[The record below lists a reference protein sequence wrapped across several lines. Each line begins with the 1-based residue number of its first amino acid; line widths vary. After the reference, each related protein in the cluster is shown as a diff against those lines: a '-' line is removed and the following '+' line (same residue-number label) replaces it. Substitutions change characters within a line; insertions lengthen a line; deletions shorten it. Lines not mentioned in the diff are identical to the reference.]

1 MISPNY
7 PADDRREIFGWTLY
21 DWANSGFV
29 TTVSTVLIGP
39 YLTALAQ
46 SAVGENGVIASL
58 GLFGTITAKSFFPQC
73 VSVSVFL
80 QLFFL
85 PVLGGIADTTNLK
98 RRLLGVF
105 CGFGSIATVSLY
117 FVEGERFLI
126 GGLVYIIANICLGA
140 SVVLYNAFL
149 NEIASPAR
157 RDAASSKGYALGY
170 VGGGILL
177 ATNLALISFAG
188 SIGLSKGEAVR
199 LSLMSAGLW
208 WGGWGLFSLSFLR
221 VRPPSRVLAPGSNW
235 ISIGFSEIAFAV
247 IQLRRL
253 PHTARYLLAY
263 TLYND
268 GIQTVIGLSSVFLA
282 QELFSPAQRAAGDD
296 TSFLTGLILMV
307 QFVAFFGATGF
318 EPLARRIGARDAI
331 LASLVVWC
339 GIVVYAYAFLNT
351 TTEAL
356 GMGATIAVVLG
367 GSQALSRSLFS
378 RLIPP
383 GQEATYFGVYEISE
397 RGTSWIGPQ
406 IFAVVVATTG
416 SYRDAI
422 LSLMA
427 LFVTGTIVL
436 CLTDI
441 RRAEADVEALA
452 ASMGTG

>member
-1 MISPNY
+1 MITPNY
-7 PADDRREIFGWTLY
+7 PVDDRRELFGWAMY
-21 DWANSGFV
+21 DWANSAFV
-29 TTVSTVLIGP
+29 TTVATVLIGP

-46 SAVGENGVIASL
+46 GAVGENGVIASL

-80 QLFFL
+80 QLFLL
-85 PVLGGIADTTNLK
+85 PVLGGIADYTNLK
-98 RRLLGVF
+98 RRLLGMF
-105 CGFGSIATVSLY
+105 CAFGSIATVALY
-117 FVEGERFLI
+117 FVEGENYLA
-126 GGLVYIIANICLGA
+126 GGLLYIVANICLGA

-149 NEIASPAR
+149 NDIASPPR
-157 RDAASSKGYALGY
+157 RDGVSSYGYALGY
-170 VGGGILL
+170 VGGGLLL
-177 ATNLALISFAG
+177 AANLVLITFAAN
-188 SIGLSKGEAVR
+188 IGLSKGEAVR
-199 LSLMSAGLW
+199 LSLMSAGVW
-208 WGGWGLFSLSFLR
+208 WGGWGFFSLRFLR
-221 VRPPSRVLAPGSNW
+221 VRPPSRALAPDRNW
-235 ISIGFSEIAFAV
+235 VIAGLSEIAFAV
-247 IQLRRL
+247 SQLRRL
-253 PHTARYLLAY
+253 PQTARYLLAY

-296 TSFLTGLILMV
+296 TAFLTGLILMV

-318 EPLARRIGARDAI
+318 ERVARRIGPRDAV

-339 GIVVYAYAFLNT
+339 GIVVYAYAFLT
-351 TTEAL
+351 TTTQAL

-406 IFAVVVATTG
+406 IFALVVASTG

-427 LFVTGTIVL
+427 LFVTGTIML
-436 CLTDI
+436 FLTDI
-441 RRAEADVEALA
+441 RRAEADVEALK
-452 ASMGTG
+452 ASNNPA